1 MIYARMYATEQQALN
16 ALGKLREEGFP
27 QDTILTLVPGGEG
40 DKALADKVRAG
51 IKAGFIPESE
61 GRIYTRCMELGRSLV
76 FIRVAFGYG
85 LIATEILDSCDP
97 VDTHH
102 LPEPGAAFSS
112 APLSSVLC
120 WPVIK
125 TDQPAPL
132 SSLFGFPPL
141 KNSSAFSFSAGSLLS
156 DKPTPLS
163 SMFGLKTLI
172 NQTHSSDSSFGMPLL
187 SRNPAPFS
195 SLLGLPLLSTPN
207 P

>member
-1 MIYARMYATEQQALN
+1 MIYARMYATEQQALD
-16 ALGKLREEGFP
+16 AVEKLREEGFP
-27 QDTILTLVPGGEG
+27 TDTIFTLVPGGEG
-40 DKALADKVRAG
+40 DKALADKVRTG

-61 GRIYTRCMELGRSLV
+61 GRIYARCMELGRSLV

-112 APLSSVLC
+112 APLSAAMG

-125 TDQPAPL
+125 GDQAAPL
-132 SSLFGFPPL
+132 SSLFGFPAL
-141 KNSSAFSFSAGSLLS
+141 KSSSAFSFGAGSLLS
-156 DKPTPLS
+156 DKATPLS

-172 NQTHSSDSSFGMPLL
+172 SQDQSTDSSFGMPLL

-195 SLLGLPLLSTPN
+195 SLLGLPLLSN
-207 P
+207 F

>member
-1 MIYARMYATEQQALN
+1 MIYARMYATEQQALD
-16 ALGKLREEGFP
+16 AVGKLRGEGFAA
-27 QDTILTLVPGGEG
+27 DTILTLIPGGEG
-40 DKALADKVRAG
+40 EKALTDKVRTG

-61 GRIYTRCMELGRSLV
+61 GRIYARCMELGRSLV

-97 VDTHH
+97 IDTHH

-112 APLSSVLC
+112 APLSAAMG

-125 TDQPAPL
+125 ADQAAPL
-132 SSLFGFPPL
+132 SSLFGFPAL
-141 KNSSAFSFSAGSLLS
+141 KSSSAFSFASGSLLS
-156 DKPTPLS
+156 DKATPLS

-172 NQTHSSDSSFGMPLL
+172 SQSQSSDSSFGMPFL

-195 SLLGLPLLSTPN
+195 SLLGLPLLSN

>member
-1 MIYARMYATEQQALN
+1 MIYARMYATEQQTLN
-16 ALGKLREEGFP
+16 AMGKLREEGFP
-27 QDTILTLVPGGEG
+27 SDTILTLVPGGEG
-40 DKALADKVRAG
+40 DKALADKVRTG

-61 GRIYTRCMELGRSLV
+61 GRIYVRCMELGRSLV

-85 LIATEILDSCDP
+85 LLATEILDSCDP

-112 APLSSVLC
+112 APLSAAMG

-125 TDQPAPL
+125 ADQAAPL
-132 SSLFGFPPL
+132 SSLFGFPAL
-141 KNSSAFSFSAGSLLS
+141 KSSSAFSFGAGSLLS
-156 DKPTPLS
+156 DKATPLS

-172 NQTHSSDSSFGMPLL
+172 SQGQSSDSSFGMPLL

-195 SLLGLPLLSTPN
+195 SLLGLPLPSN

>member
-1 MIYARMYATEQQALN
+1 MIYARMYATEQQALD
-16 ALGKLREEGFP
+16 AVEKLRDEGFP
-27 QDTILTLVPGGEG
+27 TETIFTLVPGGEG
-40 DKALADKVRAG
+40 DKALADKVRTG

-61 GRIYTRCMELGRSLV
+61 GRIYVRCMELGRSLV

-85 LIATEILDSCDP
+85 LLATEILDSCDP

-112 APLSSVLC
+112 APLSAALG

-125 TDQPAPL
+125 ADQAAPL
-132 SSLFGFPPL
+132 SSLFGFPTL
-141 KNSSAFSFSAGSLLS
+141 KSSSAFSFASGSLLS
-156 DKPTPLS
+156 DKATPLS
-163 SMFGLKTLI
+163 TMFGLKTLI
-172 NQTHSSDSSFGMPLL
+172 NQSQSSDSSFGMPLL

-195 SLLGLPLLSTPN
+195 SMLGLPLLSN

>member
-1 MIYARMYATEQQALN
+1 MIYARMYATEQQALD
-16 ALGKLREEGFP
+16 AVEKLREEGFP
-27 QDTILTLVPGGEG
+27 TDTIFTLVPGGEG
-40 DKALADKVRAG
+40 DKALADKVRTG

-61 GRIYTRCMELGRSLV
+61 GRIYARCMELGRSLV

-112 APLSSVLC
+112 APLSAAMG

-125 TDQPAPL
+125 ADQAAPL
-132 SSLFGFPPL
+132 SSLFGFPAL
-141 KNSSAFSFSAGSLLS
+141 KSSSAFSFGASSLLS
-156 DKPTPLS
+156 DKATPLS

-172 NQTHSSDSSFGMPLL
+172 SQGQSTDSSFGMPLL

-195 SLLGLPLLSTPN
+195 SLLGLPLLSN
-207 P
+207 F

>member
-1 MIYARMYATEQQALN
+1 MIYARMYATEQQALD
-16 ALGKLREEGFP
+16 AVGKLREEGFP
-27 QDTILTLVPGGEG
+27 TDTILTLVPGGEG
-40 DKALADKVRAG
+40 EKALADIVRTG

-61 GRIYTRCMELGRSLV
+61 GRIYARCMELGRSLV

-112 APLSSVLC
+112 APLSAAMG

-125 TDQPAPL
+125 ADQAAPL
-132 SSLFGFPPL
+132 SSLFGLPAL
-141 KNSSAFSFSAGSLLS
+141 KSSSAFSFASGSLLS
-156 DKPTPLS
+156 DQATPLS

-172 NQTHSSDSSFGMPLL
+172 SQSQSSDSSFGMPLL

-195 SLLGLPLLSTPN
+195 SLLGLPLLSN

>member
-1 MIYARMYATEQQALN
+1 MIYARMYATEQQALD
-16 ALGKLREEGFP
+16 AVEKLREEGFP
-27 QDTILTLVPGGEG
+27 TDTIFTLVPGGEG
-40 DKALADKVRAG
+40 DKALADKVRTG

-61 GRIYTRCMELGRSLV
+61 GRIYVRCMELGRSLV

-85 LIATEILDSCDP
+85 LLATEILDSCDP

-112 APLSSVLC
+112 APLSAALG

-125 TDQPAPL
+125 ADQAAPL
-132 SSLFGFPPL
+132 SSLFGFPTL
-141 KNSSAFSFSAGSLLS
+141 KSSSAFSFASGSLLS
-156 DKPTPLS
+156 DKATPIS
-163 SMFGLKTLI
+163 TMFGLKTLI
-172 NQTHSSDSSFGMPLL
+172 NQSQSSDSSFGMPLL

-195 SLLGLPLLSTPN
+195 SMLGLPLLSN

>member
-1 MIYARMYATEQQALN
+1 MIYARMYATEQQALD
-16 ALGKLREEGFP
+16 AVGKLRGEGFP
-27 QDTILTLVPGGEG
+27 ADTILTLIPGGEG
-40 DKALADKVRAG
+40 EKALTDKVRTG

-61 GRIYTRCMELGRSLV
+61 GRIYARCMELGRSLV

-97 VDTHH
+97 IDTHH

-112 APLSSVLC
+112 APLSAAMG

-125 TDQPAPL
+125 ADQATPL
-132 SSLFGFPPL
+132 SSLFGFPAL
-141 KNSSAFSFSAGSLLS
+141 KSSSAFSFASGSLLS
-156 DKPTPLS
+156 DKATPLS

-172 NQTHSSDSSFGMPLL
+172 SQSQSSDSSFGMPLL

-195 SLLGLPLLSTPN
+195 SLLGLPLLSN